1 MGFIVSFLGWF
12 GTAITWLVKTFIP
25 SVAKRF
31 GLGAI
36 TGLIQKGIS
45 VVVVSMVVTFFG
57 FVVYFITQMYN
68 AFRAFLDYIAVLPG
82 GGVWGSAFLHIL
94 NVSGIAQ
101 GFRMA
106 MPFMM
111 SVLIFYFG
119 YAAYKLVMMVL
130 KTISDETA
138 KTTQSFK

>member
-12 GTAITWLVKTFIP
+12 GTAITWIIKTFIP
-25 SVAKRF
+25 SIAKRF

-36 TGLIQKGIS
+36 TGIIQQGVS
-45 VVVVSMVVTFFG
+45 VVVVTTIVAFFG
-57 FVVYFITQMYN
+57 FVVYFITQIYS
-68 AFRAFLDYIAVLPG
+68 AFRDFLTYISTLPSG
-82 GGVWGSAFLHIL
+82 GQWGSAFLHIL
-94 NVSGIAQ
+94 NASGIAS

-106 MPFMM
+106 MPFMI
-111 SVLIFYFG
+111 SVLVFYFG
-119 YAAYKLVMMVL
+119 YAAYKLVLMVL